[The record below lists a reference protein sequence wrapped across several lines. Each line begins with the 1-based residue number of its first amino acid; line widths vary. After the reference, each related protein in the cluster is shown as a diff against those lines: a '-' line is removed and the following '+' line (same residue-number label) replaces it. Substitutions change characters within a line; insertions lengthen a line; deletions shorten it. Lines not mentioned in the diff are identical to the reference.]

1 VSDDRPVIEFP
12 CEDYPIKVIG
22 SSSESLRKSVI
33 SIVRLHDE
41 AFSEQTVEEHA
52 SSQGSYTSVRLSI
65 RATGERQL
73 KALHEDLMAHPLV
86 KLVL

>member
-1 VSDDRPVIEFP
+1 MTDRPVIEFP

-22 SSSESLRKSVI
+22 SSSDTLRETVLQ
-33 SIVRLHDE
+33 IVRSHD
-41 AFSEQTVEEHA
+41 ADFSELTVEERA
-52 SSQGSYTSVRLSI
+52 SSQGTYTSVRFSI

-73 KALHEDLMAHPLV
+73 KALHAELMANPLV